1 VDSKEKAIAIVKRY
15 AGALQQRKVPVKLL
29 ILFGSQARGTAGPDS
44 DLDVLVVVERMDKKI
59 RGIIIDEAFELSL
72 QEGKDL
78 LALPCS
84 LEEFQSP
91 LFQADAFYQNVQR
104 EGVIVS

>member
-1 VDSKEKAIAIVKRY
+1 MDSKEKAIAIVKRY
-15 AGALQQRKVPVKLL
+15 AGALKQRKVPVKLL

-44 DLDVLVVVERMDKKI
+44 DLDVLVVVERMDEKI
-59 RGIIIDEAFELSL
+59 REIIIDEAFEFSL

-78 LALPCS
+78 ITLPCS